1 MINTVSPSHW
11 SQVEPTAS
19 ALNTN
24 DVFVLKS
31 PDSLFLWKGKGSSPE
46 EMAAAK
52 HVAGLLRGT
61 ATEVEETNEPCEA
74 LKLWSLIWALIPAW

>member
-1 MINTVSPSHW
+1 MD
-11 SQVEPTAS
+11 PTAS

-46 EMAAAK
+46 ELAAAK
-52 HVAGLLRGT
+52 YVAGLLGGT
-61 ATEVEETNEPCEA
+61 ATEVEETNEPGETS
-74 LKLWSLIWALIPAW
+74 KLSFEL